1 MTSYHFVPATYGL
14 ENIRKR
20 RLKIATI
27 PDLND
32 PFELLCVDL
41 SDEEL
46 RRRMRSWKLEVGKQ
60 FGMLCFSKSWRNP
73 VQWSHY
79 ADRHRGLALGFEI
92 DPTLAED
99 VIYNEQRSV
108 PEAKRVQAGEADE
121 ATITTFLRTK
131 YAHWHYEQELR
142 VFTRLNKPDPV
153 SGLYFYDFSSDL
165 RLTEVIV
172 GAECEV
178 TRAEISE
185 ALAELEG
192 NVSLRKARLAFKTY
206 RVTTQHDASL
216 WR

>member
-1 MTSYHFVPATYGL
+1 MTGYHFVPATYGL

-41 SDEEL
+41 SDQEL
-46 RRRMRSWKLEVGKQ
+46 RRGMYSWKIEMGKR

-92 DPTLAED
+92 EPTLAED
-99 VIYNEQRSV
+99 VIYDEQRSV
-108 PEAKRVQAGEADE
+108 YEAELIQEGKADE
-121 ATITTFLRTK
+121 ATMKKFLRTK

-142 VFTRLNKPDPV
+142 VFAQLNKPDPA
-153 SGLYFYDFSSDL
+153 SGLYFYDFSKDL

-172 GAECEV
+172 GSECEV

-185 ALAELEG
+185 ALAELEDY
-192 NVSLRKARLAFKTY
+192 VSLRKARLAFKTY
-206 RVTTQHDASL
+206 RVTTQHDANL
-216 WR
+216 WK

>member
-20 RLKIATI
+20 RLKISTI
-27 PDLND
+27 SDLND

-41 SDEEL
+41 SHEEL
-46 RRRMRSWKLEVGKQ
+46 RKGMRKWKLEVARR

-92 DPTLAED
+92 GPSLAED
-99 VIYNEQRSV
+99 VIYDEQRSV
-108 PEAKRVQAGEADE
+108 AEAKCILAGEADE
-121 ATITTFLRTK
+121 ATVKKFLLTK
-131 YAHWHYEQELR
+131 YAHWQYEQELR
-142 VFTRLNKPDPV
+142 VFVQLNERDPV
-153 SGLYFYDFSSDL
+153 SGLYFYHFSNDL
-165 RLTEVIV
+165 RLSEVIV

-178 TRAEISE
+178 ARTEISE

-192 NVSLRKARLAFKTY
+192 NVSLRNARLAFTTY
-206 RVTTQHDASL
+206 RVTTQNDANL
-216 WR
+216 WK